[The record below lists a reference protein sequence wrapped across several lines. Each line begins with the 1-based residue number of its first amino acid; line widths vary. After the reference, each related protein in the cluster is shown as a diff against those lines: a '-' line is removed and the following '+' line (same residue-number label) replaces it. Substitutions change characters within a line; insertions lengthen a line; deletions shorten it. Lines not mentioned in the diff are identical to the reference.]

1 MIRAKGLVVRFG
13 EVEALRLDALEIRD
27 GERVG
32 VRGPNGSGK
41 TTLLRVLAGL
51 LKPTEGSVEAPR
63 RTVLVHQQ
71 PYFFRGTARENVA
84 YALKLNRRPA
94 REAGEWLEKLGA
106 AAFADR
112 PASTLSEG
120 ERRRVAI
127 ARALAASPEAL
138 LLDEPFAGLDAEGLA
153 TVTSALQAYGGTFVI
168 AAPRLESS
176 HVERVVDLGTVPGTN
191 PVVSREGSRP
201 VRHDRPS
208 G

>member
-1 MIRAKGLVVRFG
+1 MITAKGLVVRLDG
-13 EVEALRLDALEIRD
+13 REALRLDALAISD

-51 LKPTEGSVEAPR
+51 LKPAEGSVEAPR

-84 YALKLNRRPA
+84 YALRLNRRPA
-94 REAGEWLEKLGA
+94 SEAAEWLAKLGA

-112 PASTLSEG
+112 PASALSEG

-127 ARALAASPEAL
+127 ARALAARPEAL

-153 TVTSALQAYGGTFVI
+153 TVSAALEAFGGTLVI
-168 AAPRLESS
+168 AAPSLEGAP
-176 HVERVVDLGTVPGTN
+176 VGRVVDISGTVPGTD
-191 PVVSREGSRP
+191 PRTLP
-201 VRHDRPS
+201 
-208 G
+208 

>member
-1 MIRAKGLVVRFG
+1 MIKAQGLRVRLDG
-13 EVEALRLDALEIRD
+13 VEALRLDALEIAR

-51 LKPTEGSVEAPR
+51 VEPTEGIVEAPR

-84 YALKLNRRPA
+84 YALRLNRRPA
-94 REAGEWLEKLGA
+94 REAGEWLERLGA

-120 ERRRVAI
+120 ERRRVAV
-127 ARALAASPEAL
+127 ARALAARPEAL
-138 LLDEPFAGLDAEGLA
+138 LLDEPFAALDAEGLA
-153 TVTSALQAYGGTFVI
+153 TVEAALRAFDGTLVI
-168 AAPRLESS
+168 AAPHLDGAP
-176 HVERVVDLGTVPGTN
+176 VGRVVAL
-191 PVVSREGSRP
+191 R
-201 VRHDRPS
+201 
-208 G
+208 

>member
-1 MIRAKGLVVRFG
+1 MIRAKGLVVRLDG
-13 EVEALRLDALEIRD
+13 IEALRLDAIAVSK

-84 YALKLNRRPA
+84 YALRLDRRPA
-94 REAGEWLEKLGA
+94 REAKEWLARLGA
-106 AAFADR
+106 EAFADR
-112 PASTLSEG
+112 PASSLSEG

-127 ARALAASPEAL
+127 ARALAARPEAL
-138 LLDEPFAGLDAEGLA
+138 LLDEPFAGLDALGLA
-153 TVTSALQAYGGTFVI
+153 TVTAALHAFAGTLVI
-168 AAPRLESS
+168 AAPQLDPTQA
-176 HVERVVDLGTVPGTN
+176 ERVLDL
-191 PVVSREGSRP
+191 R
-201 VRHDRPS
+201 
-208 G
+208 

>member
-1 MIRAKGLVVRFG
+1 MIRAQGLVVRLDG
-13 EVEALRLDALEIRD
+13 NEALRLDSFAAGD

-51 LKPTEGSVEAPR
+51 LAPTEGTVEAPR

-84 YALKLNRRPA
+84 YALRLNRRPA
-94 REAGEWLEKLGA
+94 REAGEWLDRLGA

-112 PASTLSEG
+112 PANALSEG

-127 ARALAASPEAL
+127 ARALAARPEAL
-138 LLDEPFAGLDAEGLA
+138 LLDEPFAALDAEGLA
-153 TVTSALQAYGGTFVI
+153 TATAALRSFERTLVI
-168 AAPRLESS
+168 AAPRIDPSQVQRVLEL
-176 HVERVVDLGTVPGTN
+176 R
-191 PVVSREGSRP
+191 
-201 VRHDRPS
+201 
-208 G
+208 

>member
-1 MIRAKGLVVRFG
+1 VIRAKGLVVRYG
-13 EVEALRLDALEIRD
+13 AIEALRLGSLEVEA

-51 LKPTEGSVEAPR
+51 LKPTEGSVTAPR

-94 REAGEWLEKLGA
+94 REAGEWLGRLGA
-106 AAFADR
+106 GEFADR

-127 ARALAASPEAL
+127 ARALAARPEAL
-138 LLDEPFAGLDAEGLA
+138 LLDEPFAGLDDEGRV
-153 TVTSALQAYGGTFVI
+153 TVTAALRAFEGTLLI
-168 AAPRLESS
+168 AAPHLDSAP
-176 HVERVVDLGTVPGTN
+176 VDRILAVRCQA
-191 PVVSREGSRP
+191 PVS
-201 VRHDRPS
+201 
-208 G
+208 

>member
-1 MIRAKGLVVRFG
+1 MIMAKGLRVRLDG
-13 EVEALRLDALEIRD
+13 VEALRLDSLEVLD

-41 TTLLRVLAGL
+41 STLLRVLAGL
-51 LKPTEGSVEAPR
+51 LEPTEGTVEAPR

-94 REAGEWLEKLGA
+94 REAGEWLERLGA

-120 ERRRVAI
+120 ERRRVAA
-127 ARALAASPEAL
+127 ARALATHPEAL
-138 LLDEPFAGLDAEGLA
+138 LLDEPFAGLDAEGVA
-153 TVTSALQAYGGTFVI
+153 TVTAALAAFGGTLLI
-168 AAPRLESS
+168 AAPHLDAAP
-176 HVERVVDLGTVPGTN
+176 VGRVVDVRCQA
-191 PVVSREGSRP
+191 PVS
-201 VRHDRPS
+201 
-208 G
+208 

>member
-1 MIRAKGLVVRFG
+1 MIRAHGLVVRLDG
-13 EVEALRLDALEIRD
+13 IEALRLGSLDVAD

-41 TTLLRVLAGL
+41 TTLLRVIAGL

-84 YALKLNRRPA
+84 YALRLNRHPV
-94 REAGEWLEKLGA
+94 REAGEWLSKLGA

-120 ERRRVAI
+120 QRRRVAV
-127 ARALAASPEAL
+127 ARALAAHPEAL
-138 LLDEPFAGLDAEGLA
+138 LLDEPFAGLDAEGHA
-153 TVTSALQAYGGTFVI
+153 TVASALEAFEGTLLI
-168 AAPRLESS
+168 AAPHLE
-176 HVERVVDLGTVPGTN
+176 HVPLHRIVE
-191 PVVSREGSRP
+191 
-201 VRHDRPS
+201 VRCQAPIH
-208 G
+208 

>member
-1 MIRAKGLVVRFG
+1 VIKAKGLVVRLDG
-13 EVEALRLDALEIRD
+13 IEALRLDAIEIAD

-51 LKPTEGSVEAPR
+51 LKPAEGTVEAPR

-94 REAGEWLEKLGA
+94 REAGEWLDRLGA
-106 AAFADR
+106 GAFADR

-120 ERRRVAI
+120 ERRRGAI
-127 ARALAASPEAL
+127 ARALAARPEAL

-153 TVTSALQAYGGTFVI
+153 TVTAALRAFEGTLVI
-168 AAPRLESS
+168 AAPGLDPSQ
-176 HVERVVDLGTVPGTN
+176 VQRVLDL
-191 PVVSREGSRP
+191 R
-201 VRHDRPS
+201 
-208 G
+208 